1 MYLELTPLQALV
13 WCAEDV
19 INTWAEILPCD
30 GQTREPWVLDL
41 ERLKEKLRSGVH
53 FILQTLRAVSTYHHN
68 YNKASYRC
76 LRKMKRAQC
85 YRLKLPI
92 SCSVSL
98 VIAVKIVFTY
108 KLKHL
113 KQLKCKRG
121 QQGWNLRHLSSLQ
134 TSCSQ
139 PDLAYISQMILRLN
153 TYRTNKILKS
163 TQYKYLPMK

>member
-41 ERLKEKLRSGVH
+41 ERLKEKLRSAVH

-76 LRKMKRAQC
+76 LKKMK
-85 YRLKLPI
+85 
-92 SCSVSL
+92 SSV
-98 VIAVKIVFTY
+98 
-108 KLKHL
+108 
-113 KQLKCKRG
+113 
-121 QQGWNLRHLSSLQ
+121 LSSEIAHQLQ
-134 TSCSQ
+134 CQFSHCRENSVHLQ
-139 PDLAYISQMILRLN
+139 IEARKAVDV
-153 TYRTNKILKS
+153 
-163 TQYKYLPMK
+163 